1 MFFCLLRYKSLDTK
15 ITKVFFVYILF
26 QGISA
31 LLCYFSFYT
40 LGSYELY
47 MGILRFHLPLEFL
60 IMTYFFFILFEKQKY
75 KLLTIAQFPIFILL
89 FYLDYRVS
97 NSTSLYTISTLYEF
111 SLFTILILILLFEKI
126 KNETT
131 VLIYETT
138 EFWICVSFITYF
150 SGNFFYILLVETSKS
165 ASSNTKLEL
174 TLIYCFVTIL
184 KNCFF
189 SLTIF
194 FKKRNPNEENLID
207 SNSNTFNTL
216 TANNT

>member
-1 MFFCLLRYKSLDTK
+1 
-15 ITKVFFVYILF
+15 
-26 QGISA
+26 
-31 LLCYFSFYT
+31 
-40 LGSYELY
+40 
-47 MGILRFHLPLEFL
+47 MGILRLHLPFEFL
-60 IMTYFFFILFEKQKY
+60 IMTYFFFCLFDKKKYKVLTIFLVPLFFILF
-75 KLLTIAQFPIFILL
+75 F
-89 FYLDYRVS
+89 LDYRVS

-111 SLFTILILILLFEKI
+111 SLFTILILIFLFDKV
-126 KNETT
+126 KNEST
-131 VLIYETT
+131 VLIYETI

-165 ASSNTKLEL
+165 ATSDTKIQL

-189 SLTIF
+189 SFSIF
-194 FKKRNPNEENLID
+194 SKKKSYPIENLID